1 MVSDLIQYSLGLDD
15 NWEFEELSF
24 DEENQRVDVHIS
36 HSGDTLVCPETGEHG
51 TLYDHRKLRS
61 WRHLDLLQFK
71 CFIHC
76 RIPRTKSSAGART
89 IKVPWADISSRV
101 TYAFEH
107 LAIDLLKATKNQT
120 NATKLLRC
128 SFDVINRIMH
138 RSASRGLR
146 RRKLGEIAHVSLDEK
161 SYQRGP
167 KYMTVLGD
175 GERGVFLD
183 VSEGRDLKS
192 AQFVL
197 KRTLR
202 DKIAEVKMVTM
213 DMWKAY
219 ISVATTCLSEATL
232 LHDRFH
238 LIQYINKAI
247 GQVRRREVKTHEEHK
262 NSRYALLKNEE
273 NRTQKQHEIFKVIQA
288 SNYQVSIAWR
298 LREEFKAIFGCDSY
312 ADASIYMKLWF
323 ESVKEAAVK
332 EVTEIAEMFER
343 HLKGVCNALCH
354 EQSNA
359 RAERLN
365 GKIQEV
371 KPLEEGTENS
381 KTLDLQSYSSAVA

>member
-146 RRKLGEIAHVSLDEK
+146 RRKLGEIAHEI
-161 SYQRGP
+161 
-167 KYMTVLGD
+167 
-175 GERGVFLD
+175 
-183 VSEGRDLKS
+183 GR
-192 AQFVL
+192 AHV
-197 KRTLR
+197 
-202 DKIAEVKMVTM
+202 
-213 DMWKAY
+213 
-219 ISVATTCLSEATL
+219 
-232 LHDRFH
+232 
-238 LIQYINKAI
+238 
-247 GQVRRREVKTHEEHK
+247 
-262 NSRYALLKNEE
+262 
-273 NRTQKQHEIFKVIQA
+273 
-288 SNYQVSIAWR
+288 
-298 LREEFKAIFGCDSY
+298 
-312 ADASIYMKLWF
+312 
-323 ESVKEAAVK
+323 
-332 EVTEIAEMFER
+332 
-343 HLKGVCNALCH
+343 
-354 EQSNA
+354 
-359 RAERLN
+359 
-365 GKIQEV
+365 
-371 KPLEEGTENS
+371 
-381 KTLDLQSYSSAVA
+381 